1 MSVYTIS
8 GSPHIHTDQSVQ
20 KIMLGVVYAL
30 IPAFLVSVYFF
41 GLQALVLT
49 VISVAACL
57 LFEYLIQKYLIKGE
71 ITITDGSAV
80 VTGIL
85 LAFNV
90 PGNLPIWIIIIGAF
104 VSIGI
109 GKMAFGGIGK
119 NVFNPA
125 LVGRVFLLLSF
136 PVQMTSWPVPNP
148 MFAPQ
153 ITDAVT
159 GPTAL
164 AILKEGLDAG
174 QTVQELLPQLP
185 SYVNDLL
192 GNQGG
197 CIGEVSAVALLLGAI
212 YLLYRRIITWH
223 IPVAY
228 LGSAFV
234 FAGILHLIDPSLYIT
249 PFFHL
254 IAGGMILGVF
264 YMATDMV
271 SSPMSSRGMIIFG
284 IGCGLITM
292 LIRIWGSYP
301 EGVSFAIL
309 IMNAFTP
316 LINGAFKPKRFG
328 EKHTQ

>member
-1 MSVYTIS
+1 MSTLIIS

-20 KIMLGVVYAL
+20 KIMMGVIYAL
-30 IPAFLVSVYFF
+30 IPAFLVSIYFF
-41 GLQALVLT
+41 GLDALLLT
-49 VISVAACL
+49 VVSVASCM

-80 VTGIL
+80 ITGIL

-90 PGNLPIWIIIIGAF
+90 PSNLPIWIIIIGAF

-109 GKMAFGGIGK
+109 AKMAFGGLGK
-119 NVFNPA
+119 NIFNPA

-136 PVQMTSWPVPNP
+136 PVQMTSWPVPRP
-148 MFAPQ
+148 LFMPQ
-153 ITDAVT
+153 LTDAVT

-164 AILKEGLDAG
+164 GILKEGLGAG
-174 QTVQELLPQLP
+174 KSLEELLPQLP
-185 SYVNDLL
+185 TYVNDLM

-197 CIGEVSAVALLLGAI
+197 SLGEVSAIALLIGAA
-212 YLLYRRIITWH
+212 YLFYKKIITWH

-228 LGSAFV
+228 LGSAFI
-234 FAGILHLIDPSLYIT
+234 FAAILHLINPSLYIT

-254 IAGGMILGVF
+254 ITGGMILGVF

-271 SSPMSSRGMIIFG
+271 SSPMSPRGMLIFG
-284 IGCGLITM
+284 FGCGIITM

-309 IMNAFTP
+309 LMNAVTP
-316 LINGAFKPKRFG
+316 LINRGFKPARFG
-328 EKHTQ
+328 

>member
-1 MSVYTIS
+1 MSTIIIS
-8 GSPHIHTDQSVQ
+8 GSPHVHSDQSVK
-20 KIMLGVVYAL
+20 KIMFGVIYAL
-30 IPAFLVSVYFF
+30 IPAFLVSIYFF
-41 GLQALVLT
+41 GLDALLLT
-49 VISVAACL
+49 VVSVAACL
-57 LFEYLIQKYLIKGE
+57 LFEYLIQKYIIKGD

-80 VTGIL
+80 ITGIL

-90 PGNLPIWIIIIGAF
+90 PSNLPVWIIIIGAF

-109 GKMAFGGIGK
+109 AKMAFGGIGK
-119 NVFNPA
+119 NIFNPA

-136 PVQMTSWPVPNP
+136 PVQMTSWPVANP
-148 MFAPQ
+148 MFMPQ
-153 ITDAVT
+153 ITDAIT

-164 AILKEGLDAG
+164 GILKEGLQAG
-174 QTVQELLPQLP
+174 KTVQELMPELP

-197 CIGEVSAVALLLGAI
+197 SIGEVSAIALLIGAV
-212 YLLYRRIITWH
+212 YLFYRKIITWH

-234 FAGILHLIDPSLYIT
+234 FSGIMHLINPSLYVT

-271 SSPMSSRGMIIFG
+271 TSPMSPKGMIIFG
-284 IGCGLITM
+284 VGCGIITM

-309 IMNAFTP
+309 IMNAVTP
-316 LINGAFKPKRFG
+316 LINRGFKPARFG
-328 EKHTQ
+328 

>member
-1 MSVYTIS
+1 MSTLTIS
-8 GSPHIHTDQSVQ
+8 GSPHIHTDQSVR
-20 KIMLGVVYAL
+20 KIMTGVIYAL

-41 GLQALVLT
+41 GLDALLLT
-49 VISVAACL
+49 VVSVASCM
-57 LFEYLIQKYLIKGE
+57 LFEYLIQKYLIKGD

-80 VTGIL
+80 ITGIL

-90 PGNLPIWIIIIGAF
+90 PSNLPLWIIIIGAF

-109 GKMAFGGIGK
+109 GKMAFGGLGK
-119 NVFNPA
+119 NIFNPA
-125 LVGRVFLLLSF
+125 LVGRVFMLLSF
-136 PVQMTSWPVPNP
+136 PVQMTSWPVPRALF
-148 MFAPQ
+148 MPQ
-153 ITDAVT
+153 LTDAVT

-164 AILKEGLDAG
+164 GILKEGLEAG
-174 QTVQELLPQLP
+174 RSVQELMPQLP

-197 CIGEVSAVALLLGAI
+197 SIGEVSAIALLLGAV
-212 YLLYRRIITWH
+212 YLLYKKIITWH

-234 FAGILHLIDPSLYIT
+234 FASIMHLINPSLYIT

-254 IAGGMILGVF
+254 ITGGMLLGVF

-271 SSPMSSRGMIIFG
+271 SSPMSPRGMIIFG
-284 IGCGLITM
+284 LGCGIITM

-309 IMNAFTP
+309 LMNAVTP
-316 LINGAFKPKRFG
+316 LINRGFKPARFG
-328 EKHTQ
+328 